1 MLSKD
6 GEIMSRE
13 RLLLSCAVCLFLL
26 PAIAGCGNSPSSE
39 DGSNAGSPQL
49 GSGST
54 QFDLQQEYGGAGGLP
69 AASIPAKQTSKQQ
82 TSDVEQLEQ
91 GSPEWLIRE
100 IALLRVRPAPD
111 TDDPA
116 RLRSHRRWK
125 NERIIEQAQEAITLT
140 HADTAQEDL
149 FNTAVGHLLESRL
162 ELALQAGAVQSESE
176 RKHVEELYDD
186 AESLF
191 RRDPKSKAAAEA
203 AFVRAR
209 FANVS
214 ADRFAAEEPRWL
226 IEFSR
231 QARLFA
237 ENFPQEKERAVQ
249 LLDAAG
255 RSCELHHIRD
265 EAVNCYTLLDKNFPK
280 TPQGQQATA
289 VLRRLRLDGER
300 LESFAG
306 PTIDGGYTRID
317 DFHGRIVIIAFWASH
332 SRQSVEQLPGLLSL
346 AAKWGKSRVA
356 ILGVNL
362 DDDQAAAKRF
372 IEANAIQ
379 QPTIFWPDKNR
390 RNWKNPIVQYYGVRD
405 IPMFWLIDSDG
416 LVVNTLLNSD
426 ELENE
431 VGRLLNRK

>member
-1 MLSKD
+1 
-6 GEIMSRE
+6 MSRMCFFM
-13 RLLLSCAVCLFLL
+13 SCVICLFLL
-26 PAIAGCGNSPSSE
+26 PVIAGCGNSPSSE
-39 DGSNAGSPQL
+39 EGANAGSPQL
-49 GSGST
+49 GSGSS
-54 QFDLQQEYGGAGGLP
+54 QFDLEQEFGDGNESRLP
-69 AASIPAKQTSKQQ
+69 VASIPAKRTGKQP
-82 TSDVEQLEQ
+82 TIEAEPLEQ

-100 IALLRVRPAPD
+100 IARLRVRPAPD
-111 TDDPA
+111 TDDPG
-116 RLRSHRRWK
+116 RLRSRRRWK
-125 NERIIEQAQEAITLT
+125 NERIIERAQEAITLT
-140 HADTAQEDL
+140 HADPTREDL

-191 RRDPKSKAAAEA
+191 RRDPKSKAAVDA

-209 FANVS
+209 FANIS

-226 IEFSR
+226 VEFSR

-237 ENFPQEKERAVQ
+237 DNFPQEEERATQ

-255 RSCELHHIRD
+255 RTCELHHIRD

-317 DFHGRIVIIAFWASH
+317 DFHGRIVVIAFWASH

-372 IEANAIQ
+372 IKANAIQ
-379 QPTIFWPDKNR
+379 EPTIFWPDKNR

-405 IPMFWLIDSDG
+405 IPLYWLIDSDG
-416 LVVNTLLNSD
+416 LVVNTLLNSV
-426 ELENE
+426 ELEKE
-431 VGRLLNRK
+431 VSKLLERD

>member
-1 MLSKD
+1 
-6 GEIMSRE
+6 MSRE

-54 QFDLQQEYGGAGGLP
+54 QFDLQQEYGGGAGGLP